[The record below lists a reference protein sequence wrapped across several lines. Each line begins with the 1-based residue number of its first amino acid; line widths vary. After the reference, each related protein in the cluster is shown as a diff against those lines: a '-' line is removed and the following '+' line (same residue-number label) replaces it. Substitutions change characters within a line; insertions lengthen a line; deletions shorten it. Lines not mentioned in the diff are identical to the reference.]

1 MAKVSPQLP
10 HEEKRDETAPEFHRR
25 VQDAMDA
32 DSWQGVD
39 RIGCDFPEP
48 AEVVEI
54 EPFSEHV
61 IYKRKDGV

>member
-1 MAKVSPQLP
+1 MARHSPF
-10 HEEKRDETAPEFHRR
+10 HDEKPRPETAPEFHRR

-32 DSWQGVD
+32 DAWQGVD
-39 RIGCDFPEP
+39 RVANEFPEP
-48 AEVVEI
+48 AEIVEI